1 MAAAARHTRVE
12 AAADAARAAA
22 RTKAD
27 DEIDHGAGEN
37 EAGGGACQCSCPP
50 GRGFGY
56 CFEMPEGTPPNDA
69 SCDIVDATAQRF
81 CPAVGVPKQCHNPSA
96 AGDLDCKGVGENMHG
111 DVGNPLVWG
120 GILNCTVSS
129 NCSSM
134 DGDTRFS
141 AGTCDCKPWRFGP
154 HGCAYF
160 PTVAGCASE
169 YCPGPPGA
177 DKHL

>member
-1 MAAAARHTRVE
+1 MAAAAEHMAAAARHTRVE

-27 DEIDHGAGEN
+27 DEIDDGAGKN
-37 EAGGGACQCSCPP
+37 KAGGACQCSCPP

-69 SCDIVDATAQRF
+69 SCDIVDATAPRF

-120 GILNCTVSS
+120 GVLNCTVSS
-129 NCSSM
+129 SCSSM

-154 HGCAYF
+154 HGCDSR
-160 PTVAGCASE
+160 GR
-169 YCPGPPGA
+169 
-177 DKHL
+177 